1 MSESGSSDK
10 FKVKKQKK
18 QDDDDEPEETKKGK
32 KSAKSA
38 KVSDKA
44 SVEKKFDGKAKKS
57 RLGADSAVGIM
68 MFMIFFLSNF
78 VFHSNMLASEAYSS
92 PSIILSGRRNDGSR
106 YIIDDFR
113 EAYYWMK
120 QNTPKDSKIMSWWD
134 YGY

>member
-18 QDDDDEPEETKKGK
+18 QDDEDEPEETKKGK
-32 KSAKSA
+32 KSAKTA
-38 KVSDKA
+38 KISDKA
-44 SVEKKFDGKAKKS
+44 SVEKKFDLKTKKS